1 MSFDYGLGDSKRFAR
16 KLEDAFIH
24 MLSKTAR

>member
-16 KLEDAFIH
+16 KLEDAFTY
-24 MLSKTAR
+24 MLDKLP